1 MSTLAAM
8 GGRKFL
14 LAILGVI
21 AIILSNKFGIDQ
33 TTVLTVGGV
42 LITTIFGQSLADG
55 LSNGATSSNAVE
67 QGRIN
72 IVLKENDVKVATIA
86 HETAKVNA
94 DAAQSHADAAKSNA
108 VTAAIEAGHV
118 DKADTIAE
126 IVKTL

>member
-1 MSTLAAM
+1 MNTIAAL

-72 IVLKENDVKVATIA
+72 IVLKDNDVKIA
-86 HETAKVNA
+86 SIGHETAKVNA
-94 DAAQSHADAAKSNA
+94 AEAKSNA

-118 DKADTIAE
+118 DKSDNIAE
-126 IVKTL
+126 IVKAL